1 MNAVGKIIIS
11 GLEVFAYHGVNP
23 EEKEDGQKFILDITV
38 QCSLRKPCL
47 SDDVEDTI
55 SYAKICKT
63 AVRVFTVEKNDLIE
77 RAAYRVAESILLEYG
92 KADSV
97 TIRLKKPDAPVK
109 DVNFDWVAVEFTLDR
124 GDIR

>member
-1 MNAVGKIIIS
+1 M
-11 GLEVFAYHGVNP
+11 
-23 EEKEDGQKFILDITV
+23 

-63 AVRVFTVEKNDLIE
+63 AVRVFTAEKNDLIE